1 LGRPRD
7 GAIRRRVI
15 DAALECYAD
24 RGWSGFTFE
33 SVSVNAKVG
42 RPALYRR
49 WSDREELLADAFR
62 ESTETLIDPDR
73 GNIRDDLTEVALSF
87 RLLMRGARGR
97 AGTRLYVEREAIPK
111 VFRSVFLETTAPRD
125 LLIVEILRRGQS
137 RGEVRDG
144 VNLKL
149 AARMLIGPLTLDALD
164 DKASE
169 DVHATVANTV
179 DMLLWALRLDRPMS
193 RGGRR

>member
-1 LGRPRD
+1 
-7 GAIRRRVI
+7 
-15 DAALECYAD
+15 
-24 RGWSGFTFE
+24 
-33 SVSVNAKVG
+33 
-42 RPALYRR
+42 LYRR